1 MTTDTL
7 IHQYTDADGDIVS
20 IWHNTRLADSLAF
33 LDFKLV
39 YAETILNK
47 FSSTTFLNAV
57 MNRIDRIEVIYTV
70 RNNEVL
76 LGGAFEHNT
85 VLNEVYMVL
94 AFVPDNHR
102 GSFFAKHRLVQ
113 DKIFKD
119 LMLARGV
126 TQLVGW
132 INVNNTKALKVFERR
147 GFAQESIK
155 VVRQL

>member
-1 MTTDTL
+1 MTTNTL
-7 IHQYTDADGDIVS
+7 IHQYTDEAGDIVS
-20 IWHNTRLADSLAF
+20 IWHNIRIADSLAF

-57 MNRIDRIEVIYTV
+57 INRIDRIEVIYTV

-85 VLNEVYMVL
+85 VLNEVYMTL
-94 AFVPDNHR
+94 AFVPVKHR
-102 GSFFAKHRLVQ
+102 DSFFAKHRLVQ
-113 DKIFKD
+113 DTVFREM
-119 LMLARGV
+119 MLARGV
-126 TQLVGW
+126 IQLVGW

-147 GFAQESIK
+147 GFVQESIK

>member
-1 MTTDTL
+1 
-7 IHQYTDADGDIVS
+7 
-20 IWHNTRLADSLAF
+20 
-33 LDFKLV
+33 
-39 YAETILNK
+39 
-47 FSSTTFLNAV
+47 
-57 MNRIDRIEVIYTV
+57 MNRIDRIEAIYTV

-85 VLNEVYMVL
+85 STNEVYMTL
-94 AFVPDNHR
+94 AFVPSKHR
-102 GSFFAKHRLVQ
+102 GSFFSKHRLVQ

-147 GFAQESIK
+147 GFVQESIK